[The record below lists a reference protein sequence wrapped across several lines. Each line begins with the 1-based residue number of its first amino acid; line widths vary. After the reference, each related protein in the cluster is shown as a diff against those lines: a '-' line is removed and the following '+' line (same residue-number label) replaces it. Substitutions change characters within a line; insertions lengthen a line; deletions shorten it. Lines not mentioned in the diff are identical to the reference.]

1 MSGFLTIL
9 QLMTELFSIYLI
21 NPSDPSTVKIIFTY
35 QMFEWD
41 TETGKHNRLFLTK
54 HSFTWTM

>member
-41 TETGKHNRLFLTK
+41 TETGKHTDF
-54 HSFTWTM
+54 SY